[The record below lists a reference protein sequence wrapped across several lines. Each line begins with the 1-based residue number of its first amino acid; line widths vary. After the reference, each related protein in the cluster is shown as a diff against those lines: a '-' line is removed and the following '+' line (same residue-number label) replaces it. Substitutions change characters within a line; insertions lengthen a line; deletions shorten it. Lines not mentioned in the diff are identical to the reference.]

1 MTRATDPAERVGAA
15 ELSGKPLT
23 KREIQALSLLSQ
35 GLTYKVTAEHL
46 GLALP
51 TIKTMA
57 QRIYRKLDALN
68 LAHAIHV
75 ARQRGVE
82 L

>member
-1 MTRATDPAERVGAA
+1 MTRVTDPADRVGAA
-15 ELSGKPLT
+15 ELSGKPMT
-23 KREIQALSLLSQ
+23 GREIQALALLAQ
-35 GLTYKVTAEHL
+35 GLSYKVTAEHMQ
-46 GLALP
+46 LAVP

-68 LAHAIHV
+68 LAQAVHI
-75 ARQRGVE
+75 ARGRGIE